1 MSAQFEQSESGPG
14 REALSAA
21 DAAELMRWARRLSQA
36 VRPGAVVDDSGLHAR
51 PRPVSAPFW
60 ARITGRD
67 AMSHQYSWVEQ
78 RFNATTLAL
87 EDKPGGR
94 SGTGGGAHPAIEAND
109 AHTVPANARVL
120 MHRVAGTAAY
130 LFHYTAAPPVMFGCG
145 SGYREVEVVT
155 GVTCNG
161 DGTIS
166 VTTET
171 VCVVDEAG

>member
-1 MSAQFEQSESGPG
+1 MAAQFEQPDPASG
-14 REALSAA
+14 RDALPAA
-21 DAAELMRWARRLSQA
+21 DLAELMRWARRLSQA

-67 AMSHQYSWVEQ
+67 ASSNQYSWVEQ
-78 RFNATTLAL
+78 RFNATTQAL

-94 SGTGGGAHPAIEAND
+94 GGAGGGSHPAFEAND
-109 AHTVPANARVL
+109 LHTVPANRSVL
-120 MHRVAGTAAY
+120 MHRIAGAAAY
-130 LFHYTAAPPVMFGCG
+130 LFSFSAAAPVMVGCG

-171 VCVVDEAG
+171 VCVVDV